1 MDKMNVSKI
10 ELLGSLLLKIFGIQS
25 AKQLGSYVAATLI
38 GFMIFQAGIMFF
50 GEPIAPPIILLFA
63 FSGSSVILRMTLPA
77 RFYIVTDSSERCV
90 EVENF
95 LAQKLK
101 KQGYNLISK
110 NISETTFQ
118 SKLPAPLRWS
128 ENEILI
134 TKSDATLMIKGP
146 IFMIRMLHK
155 YSSEMLSA

>member
-1 MDKMNVSKI
+1 MNVSKI
-10 ELLGSLLLKIFGIQS
+10 ELLGSSLLKISGIQS
-25 AKQLGSYVAATLI
+25 ARQLGSYVAATLV
-38 GFMIFQAGIMFF
+38 GFMILQAVIIFF
-50 GEPIAPPIILLFA
+50 GKPMASPVILLFA
-63 FSGSSVILRMTLPA
+63 FSGSSVILRMALPA
-77 RFYIVTDSSERCV
+77 RFHIVTESSERCV
-90 EVENF
+90 EVKNF
-95 LAQKLK
+95 LAQKIK

-110 NISETTFQ
+110 DVAEAVFQ

-155 YSSEMLSA
+155 YSSEMLNA